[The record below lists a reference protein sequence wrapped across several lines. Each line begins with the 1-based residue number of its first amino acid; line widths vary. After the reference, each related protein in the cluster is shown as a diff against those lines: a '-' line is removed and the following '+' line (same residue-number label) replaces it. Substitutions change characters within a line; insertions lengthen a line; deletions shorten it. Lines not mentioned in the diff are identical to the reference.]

1 MAAASI
7 GVPLGSGGSVT
18 TDVRVEVPASGEFVH
33 VLRNVVA
40 AVAARSGCGVE
51 VLSDL
56 RLAVDEAVTRL
67 LHDASGAEAVIVHVR
82 HAERTVSV
90 TVALRVDPA
99 GWPPPGLE
107 ATMSWQILST
117 LVEGAQA
124 SVVEDGP
131 AISFRAPLG

>member
-1 MAAASI
+1 
-7 GVPLGSGGSVT
+7 VT
-18 TDVRVEVPASGEFVH
+18 TEVRVEVPASGEFVQ

-40 AVAARSGCGVE
+40 AVAARAGCSID

-67 LHDASGAEAVIVHVR
+67 LDDAMAAESVIVLANR
-82 HAERTVSV
+82 SDATLDI
-90 TVALRVDPA
+90 TVALRAEPE

-124 SVVEDGP
+124 SVEDIGP
-131 AISFRAPLG
+131 AISFQAPLR

>member
-1 MAAASI
+1 MTAE
-7 GVPLGSGGSVT
+7 
-18 TDVRVEVPASGEFVH
+18 VRVEVPASGEFVH

-40 AVAARSGCGVE
+40 AVAARSGCSVE

-67 LHDASGAEAVIVHVR
+67 LHDASDAESIIVQAQRSGGNVEITVTLRAEA
-82 HAERTVSV
+82 
-90 TVALRVDPA
+90 A

-117 LVEGAQA
+117 LVEGAEA
-124 SVVEDGP
+124 SVAQEGP
-131 AISFRAPLG
+131 AISFKAPLR

>member
-1 MAAASI
+1 MEAASI
-7 GVPLGSGGSVT
+7 GVLPATGGCVT
-18 TDVRVEVPASGEFVH
+18 TDVRVEVPASGRFVQ

-40 AVAARSGCGVE
+40 AVAARSGCSVE

-67 LHDASGAEAVIVHVR
+67 LHDASGAEAVII
-82 HAERTVSV
+82 HARNAGPAVSV

-117 LVEGAQA
+117 LVEGAEA

-131 AISFRAPLG
+131 AISFRTPLG

>member
-1 MAAASI
+1 
-7 GVPLGSGGSVT
+7 VT
-18 TDVRVEVPASGEFVH
+18 TEVRVEVPASGEFVH

-40 AVAARSGCGVE
+40 AVAARSGCSID

-67 LHDASGAEAVIVHVR
+67 LHDGKAAESVVVLASRSDA
-82 HAERTVSV
+82 SV
-90 TVALRVDPA
+90 EITVALRADSS
-99 GWPPPGLE
+99 GWPPAGLE

-117 LVEGAQA
+117 LVEGARA

-131 AISFRAPLG
+131 AISFQAALR

>member
-1 MAAASI
+1 MTAE
-7 GVPLGSGGSVT
+7 
-18 TDVRVEVPASGEFVH
+18 VRVEVPASGEFVQ

-40 AVAARSGCGVE
+40 AVAARSGCSVE

-67 LHDASGAEAVIVHVR
+67 LHEASGADAVIVQARRSGPAVNI
-82 HAERTVSV
+82 TVV
-90 TVALRVDPA
+90 LRSEPT
-99 GWPPPGLE
+99 GWPPPGLQ

-117 LVEGAQA
+117 LVEGAEA
-124 SVVEDGP
+124 SVVEGGP

>member
-1 MAAASI
+1 
-7 GVPLGSGGSVT
+7 VT
-18 TDVRVEVPASGEFVH
+18 TEVRVEVPASGEFVH

-40 AVAARSGCGVE
+40 AVAARSGCSID

-67 LHDASGAEAVIVHVR
+67 LHDATAAESVVVLASR
-82 HAERTVSV
+82 SDATVEI
-90 TVALRVDPA
+90 TVALRADPA
-99 GWPPPGLE
+99 GWPPAGLE

-117 LVEGAQA
+117 LVEGARA

-131 AISFRAPLG
+131 AISFQAALR

>member
-1 MAAASI
+1 MEAASI
-7 GVPLGSGGSVT
+7 GARSASGGSVT

-67 LHDASGAEAVIVHVR
+67 LHDANGADAVIVQVR
-82 HAERTVSV
+82 QADRTVSV
-90 TVALRVDPA
+90 TVALRVDPH

-117 LVEGAQA
+117 LVDGAEA
-124 SVVEDGP
+124 SVVDEGP

>member
-1 MAAASI
+1 
-7 GVPLGSGGSVT
+7 VT
-18 TDVRVEVPASGEFVH
+18 ADVRVEVPASGEFVQ

-40 AVAARSGCGVE
+40 AVAARSGCSVE

-67 LHDASGAEAVIVHVR
+67 LHDATGADAVIVQARRSGPIVNV
-82 HAERTVSV
+82 TVS
-90 TVALRVDPA
+90 LRAEPA

-117 LVEGAQA
+117 LVEGAEA

>member
-1 MAAASI
+1 
-7 GVPLGSGGSVT
+7 VT
-18 TDVRVEVPASGEFVH
+18 TDVRVEVPASGEFVQI
-33 VLRNVVA
+33 LRNVVA
-40 AVAARSGCGVE
+40 AVAARSGCSVE

-67 LHDASGAEAVIVHVR
+67 LHDASGADAVLVHVR
-82 HAERTVSV
+82 HAGTTVSV
-90 TVALRVDPA
+90 TVAVRVDPA

-124 SVVEDGP
+124 SVIDDGP